1 LSVCGGGG
9 TFVDV
14 QLDRHIESCSLVHE
28 YFTGIAGID
37 PPFVDQF
44 RCNLSTI
51 MELPSSLKFFKPAW
65 LLHLEV
71 AYPKLHIVSPH
82 GCLVWM
88 YALHFCLVWR
98 FHRVCTLEKECICKW
113 QHVKNKEISI
123 NTKGE
128 NLLKML
134 FKKEEDI
141 NMG

>member
-1 LSVCGGGG
+1 MQQKPKLKLIFVYVCGGGG

-88 YALHFCLVWR
+88 YGLRFCLV
-98 FHRVCTLEKECICKW
+98 
-113 QHVKNKEISI
+113 
-123 NTKGE
+123 
-128 NLLKML
+128 
-134 FKKEEDI
+134 
-141 NMG
+141 